1 MLYPAYEAAE
11 RTGSGNTNK
20 PAIVPWSEF
29 VSKRSGSVWKLNT
42 DVVECFCHEKHRHT
56 QSPPGAESEA
66 TGHVPDPRQECREK
80 NKL

>member
-1 MLYPAYEAAE
+1 M
-11 RTGSGNTNK
+11 
-20 PAIVPWSEF
+20 
-29 VSKRSGSVWKLNT
+29 WKLNT

-80 NKL
+80 KHALNSCLVKISITAAFSGRIPVVLVQPPSRG